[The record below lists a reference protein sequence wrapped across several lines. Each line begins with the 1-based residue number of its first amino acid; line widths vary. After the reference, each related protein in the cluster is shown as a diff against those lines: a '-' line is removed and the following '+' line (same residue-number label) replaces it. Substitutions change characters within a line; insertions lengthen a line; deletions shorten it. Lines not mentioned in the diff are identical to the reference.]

1 MSSFRALSTQSLSL
15 ATVIGAVIAVIL
27 LLLPFTDSFIAHTK
41 LYLLLAAGLLM
52 TIFYLVRAI
61 KRNSLDFVLAP
72 FTTPLVIFGV
82 AALISSLFTNNYPV
96 ENLLGTGGA
105 YIAMVLIALFGT
117 SLLPKNSTRPFLT
130 ALGLAGVV
138 LFALS
143 LLQFI
148 GLGPAQWFNAIWNFE
163 IPGGL
168 IFNLAGS
175 TLIALQVSL
184 VGLVGI
190 VGYYYTNRRLPNLMM
205 AAAPILLIAVAVF
218 GWSILP
224 GKDTAVVLP
233 SYAASWSVALDALRS
248 PRSAIIGVGPESYA
262 NIYAQFKPIWTN
274 TQEYWNINF
283 NQAANVPLTL
293 IATMGLFGLAAWV
306 ILALATLRTMKV
318 VSRENLPLA
327 WMVVSMLLLHLVL
340 PANLVMLAILG
351 ITLAVLGAAE
361 RHRLPAVQMQTLSAR
376 VTNQPR
382 TEAEMAATAPST
394 STSTVNPFNVVA
406 VVLLLG
412 VLLLSY
418 FVGRSYAA
426 QVYMNESNKAA
437 VNDDAV
443 RTYELQQRAIA
454 LNPYLDI
461 FRRRYAMTNILIAI
475 AISNRT
481 DATEQD
487 RQQVSEL
494 LQQSIREARAATM
507 LDPGDSQNWLTLA
520 QIYEQMIGATDEAVQ
535 WAIQSYVSAIET
547 NPTDPSLRIALGGIF
562 LGQEEYEQAA
572 NIFNGAIE
580 VKPDFPNSYYNFAIA
595 MENLERYEAAQS
607 AYQQV
612 LVLLD
617 PDTEDYT
624 QVTERLEAVEAIL
637 AERGEATEAAG
648 GQAGGAAGAVGA
660 GADQTTNLTPSILD
674 QNLQSQQNVVGNPG
688 GVELNRDETPDATLP
703 ADANDLSGA
712 PEASGEPE
720 PL

>member
-1 MSSFRALSTQSLSL
+1 MSSSRAFSIQSLSL
-15 ATVIGAVIAVIL
+15 VTIIGAVVAVIL

-41 LYLLLAAGLLM
+41 LYLLLAAGLLV
-52 TIFYLVRAI
+52 TVLYLVRAI
-61 KRNSLDFVLAP
+61 KRNSLDFVLSP
-72 FTTPLVIFGV
+72 FTTPLMVFGA
-82 AALISSLFTNNYPV
+82 AALISSLFTNSYPV
-96 ENLLGTGGA
+96 ENLLGMGGA
-105 YIAMVLIALFGT
+105 YVAMVLIAIFGT
-117 SLLPKNSTRPFLT
+117 SLLPRDSARPFLT
-130 ALGLAGVV
+130 TLGLVGVV

-143 LLQFI
+143 LLQFV
-148 GLGPAQWFNAIWNFE
+148 GLGPAQWFNAMWNFE
-163 IPGGL
+163 IPSGL

-175 TLIALQVSL
+175 TLIALQVSV

-190 VGYYYTNRRLPNLMM
+190 AGYYYIHRRLPSLMM
-205 AAAPILLIAVAVF
+205 AAVPILLIAVAVF

-224 GKDTAVVLP
+224 GKDTSVVLP

-248 PRSAIIGVGPESYA
+248 PRSAIIGVGPESYV
-262 NIYAQFKPIWTN
+262 NVYAQFKPLWVN
-274 TQEYWNINF
+274 TQEHWNINF

-306 ILALATLRTMKV
+306 VFALAALKMIKV

-327 WMVVSMLLLHLVL
+327 WMVVAMLLLHLLL
-340 PANLVMLAILG
+340 PTNLVMLTILG

-361 RHRLPAVQMQTLSAR
+361 RHRLPAVKMQTLSAR
-376 VTNQPR
+376 ITNQQQ
-382 TEAEMAATAPST
+382 ADATTAHSN
-394 STSTVNPFNVVA
+394 TVSPFNIIA
-406 VVLLLG
+406 IAFLLG
-412 VLLLSY
+412 ALLLSY
-418 FVGRSYAA
+418 FVGQSYAA

-437 VNDDAV
+437 MKNDAV
-443 RTYELQQRAIA
+443 KTYELQQQAIV
-454 LNPYLDI
+454 LNPYLDS
-461 FRRRYAMTNILIAI
+461 FRRRYAMTNMLIAI
-475 AISNRT
+475 AISNRA

-487 RQQVSEL
+487 QQQISEL

-520 QIYEQMIGATDEAVQ
+520 QIYEQMIGVTDEAVQ

-595 MENLERYEAAQS
+595 MENLERYEAAKS

-637 AERGEATEAAG
+637 AERGETEEGA
-648 GQAGGAAGAVGA
+648 AGGAAGVD
-660 GADQTTNLTPSILD
+660 ADQSTSLTPSILD
-674 QNLQSQQNVVGNPG
+674 QNLQPQQNVVGNPG
-688 GVELNRDETPDATLP
+688 GVELNRDGTSNTTLP
-703 ADANDLSGA
+703 ADDLTGT
-712 PEASGEPE
+712 PEATGEPE
-720 PL
+720 AL